1 MLVVVVEL
9 VFLFSVLDVLDVL
22 DVLLGVL
29 LGVLLDD
36 VLDDVLDDDALDVV
50 GASFVVGTLLPQQC
64 SSTIMPKTRKHRE
77 DRLATRS

>member
-9 VFLFSVLDVLDVL
+9 VFLFSVLDVL

>member
-9 VFLFSVLDVLDVL
+9 VFLFSVLDVLDV
-22 DVLLGVL
+22 LGVL